1 MKIGKPTM
9 NSVKMLLFAISC
21 AVLLNSCKT
30 KQADAFVKLD
40 ENGFVLEGNAFFPLM
55 LNYVAEFRY
64 SQNQYFIS
72 PLKAYEHLESYEH
85 DDSLGTANQLRGHFR
100 LIREMGFN
108 TIRVCLD
115 RMDSVNN
122 KFYYPASYR
131 PLSIDSDTEVI
142 LNCMSD
148 LIRIAEEEKLRVMM
162 LIKAPYEVNSITEF
176 TKTLLKRFRDNPTL
190 FAYDFFNEPIYF
202 DRQRDSFGNAYERPK
217 KEAIEIVANWRNLMD
232 EYAPNQ
238 LFTIGFSE
246 PIEVFEWD
254 PSMLD
259 VDFLCFHTYHP
270 LRIPNEIYWFSKYT
284 GKPWMIGE
292 TSLPA
297 DNETVSYADQEL
309 FFKDVLQRVKNCNGI
324 GLGWWEF
331 QEIPGAHFEAQYAG
345 ILNRDGVT
353 KTQDGKFSILGTP
366 KPVVRSIKK
375 AAAISKAGDCT
386 CMVNYQNIVGYSNY
400 LLNGSV
406 FDFETGLP
414 IEGAVIRGW
423 NENWSV
429 GLNSFSMSDGNF
441 RLYSND
447 KCFHY
452 EISAPGY
459 SRFRFDKA
467 IEFLPVVEKPVL
479 DNIQLEYQQIK
490 YHAFIDREK
499 RPISLFNF
507 KPNLFN
513 SYKYISVLPPIKLKK
528 M

>member
-1 MKIGKPTM
+1 MKIGTHAIRSM
-9 NSVKMLLFAISC
+9 RILLFAFFL
-21 AVLLNSCKT
+21 AVFFKSCKT
-30 KQADAFVKLD
+30 TQSDAFVKL
-40 ENGFVLEGNAFFPLM
+40 ETNGFTREGKAFFPLM

-64 SQNQYFIS
+64 SKNQYFIS
-72 PLKAYEHLESYEH
+72 PLKAYENLDQYEH

-108 TIRVCLD
+108 TVRVCLD
-115 RMDSVNN
+115 RLDSVNT
-122 KFYYPASYR
+122 KFYYPAGYR
-131 PLSIDSDTEVI
+131 PISIDDDPDIV
-142 LNCMSD
+142 LNCISD
-148 LIRIAEEEKLRVMM
+148 LLQIAGEEKLQVMM
-162 LIKAPYEVNSITEF
+162 LIKAPYEVYAITEF
-176 TKTLLKRFRDNPTL
+176 TKLLLSRFKDNPTL

-202 DRQRDSFGNAYERPK
+202 DRQLDSLGNSYERPK
-217 KEAIEIVANWRNLMD
+217 KEAVEIVDTWRNLMD
-232 EYAPNQ
+232 EFAPNQ

-254 PSMLD
+254 PSVLD

-270 LRIPNEIYWFSKYT
+270 LRVPNEIYWFSRYT

-297 DNETVSYADQEL
+297 DDSAVSYADQEL
-309 FFKDVLQRVKNCNGI
+309 FFGDVLRRVKNCNGI

-345 ILNRDGVT
+345 ILNREGVT
-353 KTQDGKFSILGTP
+353 QTKDGKFSIIGTP
-366 KPVVRSIKK
+366 KPVVNSIRK
-375 AAAISKAGDCT
+375 ASSISKTGACD
-386 CMVNYQNIVGYSNY
+386 CMVNYQNIVGYTNY
-400 LLNGSV
+400 LVSGSV
-406 FDFETGLP
+406 FDFDTGLP

-429 GLNSFSMSDGNF
+429 GLNSFTLKDGSF
-441 RLYSND
+441 KLYSND

-467 IEFLPVVEKPVL
+467 VEFLPVVQQPVL
-479 DNIQLEYQQIK
+479 DNIHLEYQQIK
-490 YHAFIDREK
+490 YHSFIDRQK
-499 RPISLFNF
+499 KPLSLFNF
-507 KPNLFN
+507 KSNIFN

-528 M
+528 L